1 MSVLTGLKL
10 VAAKRPTKVS
20 DVVLRRSKISKR
32 LLEQI
37 ELAKIMQGQNGV
49 APTKLRT
56 ETDAVTG
63 EERTT
68 EVRKRVKEW
77 FFTADNGK
85 LVVTLRYGSKTIE
98 FAKGKTAVELVS
110 AEQLVSTLSTLRDA
124 VNSGELDAQLE
135 AASAQVKEMFK
146 K

>member
-1 MSVLTGLKL
+1 MSALAGLKL
-10 VAAKRPTKVS
+10 VSAKRPTKVS
-20 DVVLRRSKISKR
+20 DVVLRRSKVAKR

-37 ELAKIMQGQNGV
+37 EIAKISQGQAGV
-49 APTKLRT
+49 APTKLRV

-63 EERTT
+63 EERTLQ
-68 EVRKRVKEW
+68 VVKRVKEW

-85 LVVTLRYGSKTIE
+85 MCVMLRYGSKTVE
-98 FAKGKTAVELVS
+98 LAKGRTAVELSS
-110 AEQLVSTLSTLRDA
+110 ADQLVSTLATLRDA
-124 VNSGELDAQLE
+124 VSNGELDAQIE

>member
-20 DVVLRRSKISKR
+20 DVVLRRTKISKR

-37 ELAKIMQGQNGV
+37 ELAKIMQGQNGI
-49 APTKLRT
+49 APTKLRI

-98 FAKGKTAVELVS
+98 FAKGKTAVELSS
-110 AEQLVSTLSTLRDA
+110 AEQLVSTLSMLRDA
-124 VNSGELDAQLE
+124 VNSGELDTQLE